1 MPQLTLPLNEA
12 ANTPAPAF
20 SITNVFPPLPG
31 VGSGSIAVLGTSTG
45 GIGVQGQSSDPL
57 NASAAVAGFNTGNGP
72 GVYGS
77 ATANDAVVGY
87 SSSNANAG
95 VAGHNTSTGSA
106 GGVGVYGTGG
116 AYAGKFDGNV
126 LVNGTLSVT
135 IDIVLTGGDC
145 AEEFDIESS
154 AQVEAGTVMVLGEG
168 GALQPSATAYSRMVA
183 GVISGAGEYKPGLIL
198 DRKRSSQG
206 RLPIALVGKVYC
218 KVDADHGAIE
228 IGDLLTSSLT
238 PGHAMKASDPSQA
251 FGAVLGKALRAL
263 KSGQSL
269 IPILVALQ

>member
-1 MPQLTLPLNEA
+1 MPQLTLPLYETA
-12 ANTPAPAF
+12 IAPGAAF
-20 SITNVFPPLPG
+20 SITNNFPAIPFL
-31 VGSGSIAVLGTSTG
+31 
-45 GIGVQGQSSDPL
+45 Q
-57 NASAAVAGFNTGNGP
+57 SAAILGMSTSGAIGIQGINTGNAP

-77 ATANDAVVGY
+77 ATENDAVVGY

-126 LVNGTLSVT
+126 LVNGTLSV
-135 IDIVLTGGDC
+135 IVDIVLTGGDC

-154 AQVEAGTVMVLGEG
+154 AEIDAGTVMVVSEG
-168 GALQPSATAYSRMVA
+168 GALQPSATAYDRKVA

-198 DRKRSSQG
+198 DRKTSAEG
-206 RLPIALVGKVYC
+206 RLPIGLVGKVYC
-218 KVDADHGAIE
+218 KVDAGHGAIE
-228 IGDLLTSSLT
+228 IGDLLTTSPT

-251 FGAVLGKALRAL
+251 FGAVLGKALRSL
-263 KSGQSL
+263 RSGRDL